1 MSPASAASLFPCSA
15 ASPFSF
21 SADSALT
28 VPVTV
33 TLCPRCADSFTVL
46 LRRPYVFPSSPV
58 IEYSLGS
65 SPFCKQPVTVVLP
78 PAIFS
83 CADAVGVTNA
93 LTANAN
99 ANKIHNRTSFCIFN
113 LLMIEGAQGQILDFI
128 AGLQLGQSPPH
139 TQSSSLQ
146 GDHRLPAQAHSR
158 GGYPDLPP
166 SCAPSFALENLCE
179 RYQ

>member
-46 LRRPYVFPSSPV
+46 LRRPYVFPSSPL
-58 IEYSLGS
+58 IEYSPGS

-78 PAIFS
+78 PAVFS
-83 CADAVGVTNA
+83 CADALGVTYA
-93 LTANAN
+93 PSANAN
-99 ANKIHNRTSFCIFN
+99 VSKINDRTSLCIFKPPDQSS
-113 LLMIEGAQGQILDFI
+113 GAQSQILEFI
-128 AGLQLGQSPPH
+128 AGLQLG
-139 TQSSSLQ
+139 
-146 GDHRLPAQAHSR
+146 
-158 GGYPDLPP
+158 
-166 SCAPSFALENLCE
+166 
-179 RYQ
+179 